1 MSRRRTPSRPGRR
14 SGARSAPR
22 PAPQPGARPAAD
34 GRALGTVPVELAVA
48 PGLVD
53 LALHELRELAR
64 RSRRPIPAVRC
75 DDDAIALAW
84 PGAHAELHDL
94 RTVQFVSRVWA
105 FDVPR
110 PKALL
115 GDEALRT
122 LRQGLQQLAT
132 AAPFMG
138 LRLSAAGR
146 DSVVMRRLA
155 TALAD
160 AVGLEARDDGDLL
173 VRVRRGERG
182 GWEVL
187 ARTTPRPLSVRAWR
201 VCDRPGGLDAALAA
215 ALLRWVGVRP
225 RDRVCNPMLGGGTML
240 IERALAGP
248 AACLDGFDVDA
259 EALACAERNAAAA
272 GVAERL
278 RVWQAD
284 ATSASASAPSERY
297 DLQVADPPW
306 GDAVGDRADNAA
318 LYAGLLAAAAAR
330 AAPEG
335 RLLLVTHEV
344 RLAERLLPGHPR
356 WHVVAERRVWQG
368 GHRPACLWLARR
380 P

>member
-1 MSRRRTPSRPGRR
+1 MPRRRSPPRHGRR
-14 SGARSAPR
+14 SDTR
-22 PAPQPGARPAAD
+22 PAAARPAARPAAD
-34 GRALGTVPVELAVA
+34 RRAAETVPVELAVA

-64 RSRRPIPAVRC
+64 RSRRPIPTTRVG
-75 DDDAIALAW
+75 DDAISLAW

-105 FDVPR
+105 FTVPR

-122 LRQGLQQLAT
+122 LQGGLRQLAA
-132 AAPFMG
+132 AAPFTG

-146 DSVVMRRLA
+146 DSTVMRRLA
-155 TALAD
+155 AALAEPI
-160 AVGLEARDDGDLL
+160 GLEPRDDGDLL
-173 VRVRRGERG
+173 VRVRRAEAG

-187 ARTTPRPLSVRAWR
+187 ARTTPRPLSVRVWR

-215 ALLRWVGVRP
+215 ALLRWVGVRA

-248 AACLDGFDVDA
+248 AACLDGFDLDA

-278 RVWQAD
+278 RLWQAD
-284 ATSASASAPSERY
+284 ATSAPAGARSERY
-297 DLQVADPPW
+297 DLQLADPPW
-306 GDAVGDRADNAA
+306 GDAVGDHADNAA
-318 LYAGLLAAAAAR
+318 LYTGLLAAAAAR

-344 RLAERLLPGHPR
+344 RLAERVLAGHPS